1 MKWGTKSHS
10 WWLVEFR
17 FVSRPFGCRVLSQGE
32 EIILGVRDKRS
43 TIVEKEECLV
53 FSLWDLRD
61 SFQDWSDF
69 QLSRESGYKHTWDLY
84 QEIVEDTC
92 PQTER
97 QRDNCL
103 FFWFKFIYVNWRLI
117 TLQYCTGF
125 AIHWYEST
133 TGVHVFPILNPLPSC
148 LLIPSLWVIQ
158 CTSPEHPVSCIQPGL
173 AIHFTGFNA
182 ILPNHSTRGISHRV
196 QKVVLYIC
204 VSFAVSHTGLW
215 WQSF

>member
-125 AIHWYEST
+125 AIHLFIY
-133 TGVHVFPILNPLPSC
+133 FYLN
-148 LLIPSLWVIQ
+148 LIIFNWSIITLQ
-158 CTSPEHPVSCIQPGL
+158 CCV
-173 AIHFTGFNA
+173 GFCH
-182 ILPNHSTRGISHRV
+182 ISKWISHRYV
-196 QKVVLYIC
+196 Y
-204 VSFAVSHTGLW
+204 
-215 WQSF
+215 